1 VRPSGL
7 RERCRE
13 TGEVHATV
21 ISYPDVNLEHLMKL
35 RVVVARVGEMDLA
48 KWWNTNGQ
56 LGPYGDAAVRRGLP
70 RTHSFAQARSVAAV
84 AAHRCDEVFSL
95 AGTVTLW
102 RLPASVEERYEA
114 RWEHWL
120 DNAADWTDFFAG
132 VAALTSPDLGEAVRA
147 MGLVSEGSATA
158 VRTLEAGPG
167 GRSLAMPSPFTG
179 TRGDIEMLA
188 MGFSRGAVGSLTVPY
203 AMLGD
208 R

>member
-1 VRPSGL
+1 M
-7 RERCRE
+7 
-13 TGEVHATV
+13 
-21 ISYPDVNLEHLMKL
+21 ISHPDVDLEHLLKL

-48 KWWNTNGQ
+48 KWWNTTGQ

-95 AGTVTLW
+95 ADSVTLW
-102 RLPASVEERYEA
+102 RLPADIEERYDA

-120 DNAADWTDFFAG
+120 DNAGDWTAFFSQ
-132 VAALTSPDLGEAVRA
+132 VAAIATPDLVEALRA
-147 MGLVSEGSATA
+147 FDLVSESSLAA

-167 GRSLAMPSPFTG
+167 GRSLPLPSPFTG
-179 TRGDIEMLA
+179 TREDIELLA
-188 MGFSRGAVGSLTVPY
+188 LGFSRGAVGSLTVPY
-203 AMLGD
+203 AKLGD